1 MAKRISRSTETAM
14 CTQRSAENVCTS
26 NVRLLFK
33 PKCTSRCVLAKPKF
47 STCNRTNLY
56 VYCIN
61 YVLIRNESKCKAVV
75 IDTTMC
81 ATRTVDKEYE
91 NRAQRTQLREHN
103 WEHNASSNTHELV
116 VRLNQATA
124 SGSHLHIHI
133 CLCLPL
139 SRAQKSIE
147 YKVHGLAIAYCFLL
161 NFAYCWKYAT
171 DRLPTTTIY
180 IHLINWPFSSSIA
193 FSTNLKKK
201 ISMFARV
208 WFART
213 GYEFYYNK
221 LFCFAFIRCIDYIN
235 RIMKFI

>member
-33 PKCTSRCVLAKPKF
+33 PTCISRCVLAKPKF

-139 SRAQKSIE
+139 SKANLKCTVS
-147 YKVHGLAIAYCFLL
+147 LL
-161 NFAYCWKYAT
+161 
-171 DRLPTTTIY
+171 P
-180 IHLINWPFSSSIA
+180 IA
-193 FSTNLKKK
+193 FFW
-201 ISMFARV
+201 ISHIAENTQRIGCQ
-208 WFART
+208 RL
-213 GYEFYYNK
+213 
-221 LFCFAFIRCIDYIN
+221 LFTYIL
-235 RIMKFI
+235 